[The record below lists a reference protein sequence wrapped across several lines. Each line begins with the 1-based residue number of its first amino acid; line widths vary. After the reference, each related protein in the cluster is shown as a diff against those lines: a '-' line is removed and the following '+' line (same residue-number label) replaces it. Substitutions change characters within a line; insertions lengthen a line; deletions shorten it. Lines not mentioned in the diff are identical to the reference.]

1 MIRTI
6 LFSLVVAVAAII
18 SPISLSVQA
27 AETKTVTLDVPG
39 MTCGSC
45 PITVKYSLK
54 KVPGVIQA
62 SADYASKTATV
73 TFDPDK
79 TSVEALTAATANA
92 GYPSN
97 LPQPATQ

>member
-1 MIRTI
+1 MIRTV
-6 LFSLVVAVAAII
+6 LFSLVVAIAAVTTPI
-18 SPISLSVQA
+18 SPSVQA
-27 AETKTVTLDVPG
+27 AETETVTLDVPG

-79 TSVEALTAATANA
+79 TGVEALTAATANA
-92 GYPSN
+92 GYPSS
-97 LPQPATQ
+97 LRQPAAH

>member
-1 MIRTI
+1 MIRAL

-18 SPISLSVQA
+18 SPISLTVQA
-27 AETKTVTLDVPG
+27 AEARTVTLDVPG

-79 TSVEALTAATANA
+79 TSVESLTAATANA

-97 LPQPATQ
+97 LRQPATQ

>member
-1 MIRTI
+1 MIRAL
-6 LFSLVVAVAAII
+6 LFSFFIAIAAIT
-18 SPISLSVQA
+18 SPISSTVQA
-27 AETKTVTLDVPG
+27 AEVRTVTLDVPG

-97 LPQPATQ
+97 LQKPATQ